1 MLSNYI
7 YWKSRQLADL
17 GLISLQVM
25 KLRLKKI
32 KIKSDVHLEPH
43 HMWRI
48 TAHLAPRKILPF
60 KRYQRGQHEGVL
72 LLKSAATTLNS
83 TRFLKKLKIELA

>member
-1 MLSNYI
+1 M
-7 YWKSRQLADL
+7 
-17 GLISLQVM
+17 M

-60 KRYQRGQHEGVL
+60 KRYQREVNMKGCCYLKVQPLHKTVL
-72 LLKSAATTLNS
+72 GFSKN
-83 TRFLKKLKIELA
+83 